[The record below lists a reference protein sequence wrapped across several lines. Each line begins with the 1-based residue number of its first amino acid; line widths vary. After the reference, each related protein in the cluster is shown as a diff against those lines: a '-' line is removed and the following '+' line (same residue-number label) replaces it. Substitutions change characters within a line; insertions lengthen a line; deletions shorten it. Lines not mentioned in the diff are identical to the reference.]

1 LLHLQQICSKRSR
14 LSCRSPNPRLGSIRI
29 SNTSRF
35 LLDNASLF
43 SLFLQ
48 EIISGGRSFAAEI
61 LDLGRPG
68 ERNNSG
74 TNSSRRLTK
83 SK

>member
-1 LLHLQQICSKRSR
+1 
-14 LSCRSPNPRLGSIRI
+14 
-29 SNTSRF
+29 

-61 LDLGRPG
+61 LDLGWPG

-74 TNSSRRLTK
+74 TNSSRRFTK
-83 SK
+83 SNDI